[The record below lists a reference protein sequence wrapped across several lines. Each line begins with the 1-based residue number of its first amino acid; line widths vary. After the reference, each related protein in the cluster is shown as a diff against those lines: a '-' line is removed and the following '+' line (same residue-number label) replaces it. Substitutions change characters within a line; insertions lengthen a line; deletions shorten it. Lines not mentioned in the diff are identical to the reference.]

1 MEEKPTTRIH
11 LLCHITSITNRSN
24 SIIAIIRS
32 LTITINSSSSSK
44 ATILAT
50 PAEPSVCDRA
60 TKPEAVPNTIN
71 QTTIAAATAA
81 YRTTVAGT
89 RLLTV
94 NSSSSNRLV
103 HGHRISLDG
112 TPDEEKMTWTAAAAE
127 VVPCIVQAEAFGLT

>member
-1 MEEKPTTRIH
+1 MEERLTTRIH

-32 LTITINSSSSSK
+32 LTITINSNSSSSK

-50 PAEPSVCDRA
+50 QPEPSVCDRA
-60 TKPEAVPNTIN
+60 TKPEAVPITIN
-71 QTTIAAATAA
+71 RTMIAAATAA
-81 YRTTVAGT
+81 YRTTVDGT

-94 NSSSSNRLV
+94 NSSSSSRLA

-112 TPDEEKMTWTAAAAE
+112 TPDEEKMTWTAAAV
-127 VVPCIVQAEAFGLT
+127 VVPCTVQAEAFGLT

>member
-1 MEEKPTTRIH
+1 MEERPTTRIH
-11 LLCHITSITNRSN
+11 QLCHITSITNRSN

-32 LTITINSSSSSK
+32 LIITINSSSSK

-50 PAEPSVCDRA
+50 PAEPSVCDRG

-71 QTTIAAATAA
+71 RTTIAAAIAA

-112 TPDEEKMTWTAAAAE
+112 TPDEEKMTWTAAVAE
-127 VVPCIVQAEAFGLT
+127 VVPCTVQAEAFGLT